1 MVSSHRC
8 RRRTGHECISAAVA
22 DAHALRNQRLVQGMQ
37 VEMFLFHTG
46 SITAFSAASLLPRA
60 NCSPCSPLAFRHD
73 RGSRLPL
80 AYGRHGAFQ
89 HFAGHRRRRRFGD
102 KHNISVCGSF
112 SSIPIASSIIRPP
125 FSRSGRAHR
134 CQSVAKRRRQ
144 IMDTDAQ
151 FLATGAGCANNT
163 DLPRRTALPKQSAAP
178 LIIAVPSLAPSSAA
192 LFRGPV
198 V

>member
-1 MVSSHRC
+1 
-8 RRRTGHECISAAVA
+8 
-22 DAHALRNQRLVQGMQ
+22 MQ

-46 SITAFSAASLLPRA
+46 EHHAFSAASLVPRA
-60 NCSPCSPLAFRHD
+60 NCSPCSSTGFRHD

-80 AYGRHGAFQ
+80 AYGRRVRVQ
-89 HFAGHRRRRRFGD
+89 HFAGHRRRWRFGD
-102 KHNISVCGSF
+102 KHNDFSCGSF

-125 FSRSGRAHR
+125 IFSSGRAHR

-144 IMDTDAQ
+144 IHGSDAQ
-151 FLATGAGCANNT
+151 FLAAGARCANNT
-163 DLPRRTALPKQSAAP
+163 DVAARTALPKQSAAP
-178 LIIAVPSLAPSSAA
+178 LIIAVPQSGPSSAA